1 MATPLT
7 KGSVARL
14 PWWRRSDGARSGAE
28 QTRERS
34 DERVFVDVSGADGDI
49 ESTADMRG
57 GEDGGDAPSE
67 RAADHIEA
75 GADTAQDE
83 VSDDQ
88 VEALARERP

>member
-67 RAADHIEA
+67 RAAVNWLRSKLLMA
-75 GADTAQDE
+75 GSTI
-83 VSDDQ
+83 STT
-88 VEALARERP
+88 RGTR